1 MLIGKFKRSD
11 NSKKL
16 IINDR
21 ITISF
26 YIITFYF
33 SINHLEFGKKNIMD
47 VKNRFEFA
55 YKTLIH

>member
-1 MLIGKFKRSD
+1 MLIVKFKRSD

-33 SINHLEFGKKNIMD
+33 SINHLEFGKKKHYGCEEPI
-47 VKNRFEFA
+47 
-55 YKTLIH
+55 